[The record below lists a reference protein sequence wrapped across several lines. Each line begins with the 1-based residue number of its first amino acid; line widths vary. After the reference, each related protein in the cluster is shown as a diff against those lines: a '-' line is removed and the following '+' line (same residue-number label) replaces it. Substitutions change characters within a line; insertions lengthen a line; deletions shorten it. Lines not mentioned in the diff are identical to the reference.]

1 MSLVGSVLERAPS
14 GSHAAPRLPSSSGMS
29 GFPVAQHRSKGKSA
43 FVRRREEENKIAG
56 PPTRIREVP
65 VLVPQNTRFNPGPLS
80 VESDVSEDWRDEIGR
95 QNQLRVENMT
105 DEEREKE
112 KQEIFERFGF
122 DIGDI
127 LNKAKETR
135 EKKRK
140 RELDTLSNKDP
151 LHVSLP
157 EVPITDEEPDR
168 TASPPPYRSIS
179 AATSR
184 PSTPNR
190 PPRKLR
196 FAELSPKDVY
206 VYESAPPSPR
216 RKTLLAL
223 PPPTADDETVSLG
236 SYKGPLLK
244 NNTEPEPEEGT
255 PEYIRRRY
263 FPSAPATNPDLEWMK
278 AAISDTPSSDA
289 SPLDQVRFDLSG
301 IPIPRAK
308 SLALPTHLG
317 LHHHAEG
324 SHAGYTIDDI
334 FLLARSTVVA
344 QRAAMLSVLVG
355 VAKWLRDGCPGVEQD
370 VSRDIPSKTL
380 PLLKRILFAG
390 LEVLP
395 EKGSVG
401 ARGIDVVWQCLIG
414 WETREIAALEVDL
427 EDLEYQ
433 FGEIEL
439 NLPGSTTS
447 SPAPSVS
454 ALIDV
459 IPLDKVLPQIAHL
472 VISPP
477 DLGTTE
483 SQRNLTSN
491 QHQLL
496 SVVTRIAKHSAS
508 AAEAIVQTPRLVAGI
523 VNTFLL
529 LPVTPSP
536 SALKCLTTLIVAS
549 RLNAQAICDPADAL
563 LKFVTGSPPDP
574 DLLIGTLR
582 VYTAL
587 AKYGLYS
594 HSATDA
600 QELWMRLGTH
610 VALLRASRKPRDVKV
625 VEAWAAL
632 LEAWMICARDPHRT
646 SPSHDILWSRVVA
659 WGWGDDVLTLNA
671 LSTEAQDVITLRMVS
686 TQSAIWGCIS
696 AWLEGA
702 RVNAVRG
709 GEAEREA
716 ALMMLKADFES
727 PSGTGQRAMG
737 ATVTG
742 LKTELEDLKHTLQI
756 STLANAAVYAS
767 SLASILR
774 LSLACS
780 TTFDLPIPEI
790 SQLCASLVSSPVW
803 SMADKTG
810 LAGLYGEV
818 LCRQLSS
825 LLVQYLRFARTLPGT
840 TDDMWLAQA
849 FAIILRLRVG
859 DEDVALDLL
868 GDVLLAINSEWAK
881 PRGLVVPQVIWDR
894 GGLEVLLPIFTHVVQ
909 PSRDVRVAPVIASPK
924 SIMESTTLRVPTSV
938 LLTTDWNPAG
948 LPLARDWPLAPLD
961 HILRSGHEAS
971 VFKRKGIFP
980 ETWDTSETEI
990 VRASLLLAKL
1000 GRELVRR
1007 FASALVG
1014 SACMS
1019 RSEVVFGCMK
1029 VFMLEHEQDHDK
1041 GTDEVFRDAAVGQL
1055 MDDLV
1060 APFTLR
1066 GDEDED
1072 GDDLEVVARRF
1083 LGATP
1088 FYQYYTDFVALYDAV
1103 SFAHPLFTR
1112 LLLPPTSMQYA
1123 VDYRRHLYVDFG
1135 HLMKNV
1141 RVPVDAVIAG
1151 GMQEYLYP
1159 VETNKEMI
1167 RAYLRVLFS
1176 DAGAQGFTQ
1185 LVALHHVSCG
1195 VWPDLK
1201 VKGTE
1206 DEDEAKKL
1214 FNIVVERGT
1223 ADVVRDVMRYTQRAE
1238 GSVVVPP
1245 QCFELG
1251 EGVKAERMAL
1261 IRRWCASDVAEK
1273 MVALYM

>member
-1 MSLVGSVLERAPS
+1 MTSLVGAVLERAPS
-14 GSHAAPRLPSSSGMS
+14 GSHAAPRLPSLSGIS

-43 FVRRREEENKIAG
+43 FVRRREEESKIAG
-56 PPTRIREVP
+56 PSTRIREVP
-65 VLVPQNTRFNPGPLS
+65 VVVPQNKPFNSGPLS
-80 VESDVSEDWRDEIGR
+80 VESDVSEDWRDEISR

-112 KQEIFERFGF
+112 KQEILERFGF

-157 EVPITDEEPDR
+157 E
-168 TASPPPYRSIS
+168 ASPPPYRSIS

-184 PSTPNR
+184 P
-190 PPRKLR
+190 KLR

-206 VYESAPPSPR
+206 VYE
-216 RKTLLAL
+216 KTLLAL

-236 SYKGPLLK
+236 SYKGPLLE

-278 AAISDTPSSDA
+278 AAISDIPSSDA
-289 SPLDQVRFDLSG
+289 SPLDQ
-301 IPIPRAK
+301 

-344 QRAAMLSVLVG
+344 QRAAMLGLLV
-355 VAKWLRDGCPGVEQD
+355 DGCPGVEQD

-395 EKGSVG
+395 EKGS
-401 ARGIDVVWQCLIG
+401 CL
-414 WETREIAALEVDL
+414 IAALEVDL
-427 EDLEYQ
+427 EDLQYQ
-433 FGEIEL
+433 FGEVEL

-454 ALIDV
+454 ALID
-459 IPLDKVLPQIAHL
+459 IAPL
-472 VISPP
+472 
-477 DLGTTE
+477 

-496 SVVTRIAKHSAS
+496 SIVTRIAKHSAS

-536 SALKCLTTLIVAS
+536 SALKCLTTLVVAS
-549 RLNAQAICDPADAL
+549 RSNAQVICDPADAL

-582 VYTAL
+582 
-587 AKYGLYS
+587 YGLYS

-610 VALLRASRKPRDVKV
+610 PRDVKV

-659 WGWGDDVLTLNA
+659 WGWGDD
-671 LSTEAQDVITLRMVS
+671 AQD
-686 TQSAIWGCIS
+686 SAIWGCIS
-696 AWLEGA
+696 AWLE
-702 RVNAVRG
+702 
-709 GEAEREA
+709 EAEREA
-716 ALMMLKADFES
+716 ALTIGS
-727 PSGTGQRAMG
+727 GQRAMG
-737 ATVTG
+737 ATVAG
-742 LKTELEDLKHTLQI
+742 LKTELEVLKHTLQI

-780 TTFDLPIPEI
+780 TTTPAFDLPIPEI

-803 SMADKTG
+803 SMADKSG

-849 FAIILRLRVG
+849 FAIILRLLVG
-859 DEDVALDLL
+859 DEDFALDLL
-868 GDVLLAINSEWAK
+868 GDVLLAVNSEWAK

-894 GGLEVLLPIFTHVVQ
+894 GGLETPHSVIG
-909 PSRDVRVAPVIASPK
+909 DVRVAPVIASPK
-924 SIMESTTLRVPTSV
+924 SIMESTTLRVPTCV

-948 LPLARDWPLAPLD
+948 LPLTRDWALAPLD
-961 HILRSGHEAS
+961 HILRSGHAAS

-1000 GRELVRR
+1000 ARELVRR
-1007 FASALVG
+1007 FASALVE

-1029 VFMLEHEQDHDK
+1029 VFMLEHEQEHDK
-1041 GTDEVFRDAAVGQL
+1041 GTDEVFRDAVVGQL

-1060 APFTLR
+1060 APFTLQHAR
-1066 GDEDED
+1066 ADEDED
-1072 GDDLEVVARRF
+1072 DDLEV
-1083 LGATP
+1083 
-1088 FYQYYTDFVALYDAV
+1088 YYTDFVALYDAV

-1112 LLLPPTSMQYA
+1112 LLLPPTSMRYA
-1123 VDYRRHLYVDFG
+1123 VDYRRHLWVDFG

-1141 RVPVDAVIAG
+1141 RVPVDAVIVG
-1151 GMQEYLYP
+1151 GLREYLYP
-1159 VETNKEMI
+1159 VETNNETI
-1167 RAYLRVLFS
+1167 RAYLRVLFT
-1176 DAGAQGFTQ
+1176 DAGAAQGFTR

-1201 VKGTE
+1201 KVKGAE
-1206 DEDEAKKL
+1206 DEEAKKL
-1214 FNIVVERGT
+1214 FNLVVGQGT
-1223 ADVVRDVMRYTQRAE
+1223 ADVVGDVMRYTQRSE
-1238 GSVVVPP
+1238 GGVVVPPP

-1251 EGVKAERMAL
+1251 EGAKAERMAL

-1273 MVALYM
+1273 MVALYT

>member
-1 MSLVGSVLERAPS
+1 MTSLVGSVLERAPS
-14 GSHAAPRLPSSSGMS
+14 GSHAAPRLPSSFGIS

-43 FVRRREEENKIAG
+43 FVRRREEESKIAG
-56 PPTRIREVP
+56 PSTRIREVP
-65 VLVPQNTRFNPGPLS
+65 VVVPQNKPFNPGPLS
-80 VESDVSEDWRDEIGR
+80 VESDVSEDWRDEISW

-112 KQEIFERFGF
+112 KQEILERFGF

-157 EVPITDEEPDR
+157 E
-168 TASPPPYRSIS
+168 ASPPPYRSIS

-206 VYESAPPSPR
+206 KDASCP
-216 RKTLLAL
+216 

-236 SYKGPLLK
+236 SYKGPLFK

-278 AAISDTPSSDA
+278 AAISDT
-289 SPLDQVRFDLSG
+289 LRFDLSG
-301 IPIPRAK
+301 TPIPRAK

-344 QRAAMLSVLVG
+344 QRAAMLGVLVG

-390 LEVLP
+390 LEV
-395 EKGSVG
+395 
-401 ARGIDVVWQCLIG
+401 
-414 WETREIAALEVDL
+414 DL

-433 FGEIEL
+433 FGEVEL

-454 ALIDV
+454 ALID
-459 IPLDKVLPQIAHL
+459 IAPL
-472 VISPP
+472 
-477 DLGTTE
+477 

-496 SVVTRIAKHSAS
+496 SVVTRIAKHSTS

-536 SALKCLTTLIVAS
+536 SALKCLTTLVVAS
-549 RLNAQAICDPADAL
+549 RSNAQAICDPADAL

-574 DLLIGTLR
+574 DLLIGTLC
-582 VYTAL
+582 
-587 AKYGLYS
+587 YGLYS

-610 VALLRASRKPRDVKV
+610 PRDVKV

-659 WGWGDDVLTLNA
+659 WGWGDD
-671 LSTEAQDVITLRMVS
+671 DVITLRMVS

-702 RVNAVRG
+702 RINA
-709 GEAEREA
+709 REA
-716 ALMMLKADFES
+716 ALTMLKADFES

-737 ATVTG
+737 ATVAG
-742 LKTELEDLKHTLQI
+742 LKTELEI

-790 SQLCASLVSSPVW
+790 SQLCASLVSSPA
-803 SMADKTG
+803 S
-810 LAGLYGEV
+810 LAGLYGKV
-818 LCRQLSS
+818 LSRQLSS

-840 TDDMWLAQA
+840 TEDMWLAQA

-868 GDVLLAINSEWAK
+868 GDVLLA

-894 GGLEVLLPIFTHVVQ
+894 GGLQVLLPIFTHVVQ
-909 PSRDVRVAPVIASPK
+909 PSENVRVAP
-924 SIMESTTLRVPTSV
+924 STTLRVPTFV
-938 LLTTDWNPAG
+938 LLMTDWNPAG
-948 LPLARDWPLAPLD
+948 LPLTRDWALAPLD
-961 HILRSGHEAS
+961 HILRSGHAAS
-971 VFKRKGIFP
+971 
-980 ETWDTSETEI
+980 TWDTSETEI
-990 VRASLLLAKL
+990 LA
-1000 GRELVRR
+1000 RELVRR
-1007 FASALVG
+1007 FASAL
-1014 SACMS
+1014 A
-1019 RSEVVFGCMK
+1019 VFGCMK
-1029 VFMLEHEQDHDK
+1029 EHDE
-1041 GTDEVFRDAAVGQL
+1041 GTDEVFRDAVVGQL

-1060 APFTLR
+1060 APFTLQHAR
-1066 GDEDED
+1066 ADEDED
-1072 GDDLEVVARRF
+1072 DDLEVVAKRF

-1112 LLLPPTSMQYA
+1112 LLLPPTSMRYA
-1123 VDYRRHLYVDFG
+1123 VDYRRHLWVDFG

-1141 RVPVDAVIAG
+1141 RVHVDAVIAG
-1151 GMQEYLYP
+1151 GLREYLYP
-1159 VETNKEMI
+1159 AETNNEMI
-1167 RAYLRVLFS
+1167 RAYLRVLFT
-1176 DAGAQGFTQ
+1176 DAGAAQGFTR
-1185 LVALHHVSCG
+1185 LVALHHVSCS

-1201 VKGTE
+1201 KVKGAE
-1206 DEDEAKKL
+1206 DEEAKKL
-1214 FNIVVERGT
+1214 FNLVVGQGT
-1223 ADVVRDVMRYTQRAE
+1223 AAVVGDVMCYTQRSE
-1238 GSVVVPP
+1238 GGVVVPPP

-1251 EGVKAERMAL
+1251 EGVKAERIVL

-1273 MVALYM
+1273 MVALYT

>member
-1 MSLVGSVLERAPS
+1 MTSIVGSVLERAPS

-29 GFPVAQHRSKGKSA
+29 GFPVAQHRSTSKSA
-43 FVRRREEENKIAG
+43 FVRRREEESKIAG
-56 PPTRIREVP
+56 PSTRIREVP
-65 VLVPQNTRFNPGPLS
+65 VVVPQNRPFNPGPLS
-80 VESDVSEDWRDEIGR
+80 IESDVSEDWRDEIGR
-95 QNQLRVENMT
+95 QNQRRVENMT

-112 KQEIFERFGF
+112 KQEIFARFGS

-127 LNKAKETR
+127 LKKAKETR

-157 EVPITDEEPDR
+157 E
-168 TASPPPYRSIS
+168 ASPPPYRSIS

-206 VYESAPPSPR
+206 KDASCP
-216 RKTLLAL
+216 

-236 SYKGPLLK
+236 SYKGPLVK

-301 IPIPRAK
+301 TPIPRAK
-308 SLALPTHLG
+308 SLSLPTHLG

-344 QRAAMLSVLVG
+344 QRAAMLGVLVG

-459 IPLDKVLPQIAHL
+459 IPLDKVLPQIAPL

-477 DLGTTE
+477 DFGTTE

-496 SVVTRIAKHSAS
+496 SFWHC
-508 AAEAIVQTPRLVAGI
+508 QHLPPPPRDSI
-523 VNTFLL
+523 
-529 LPVTPSP
+529 P
-536 SALKCLTTLIVAS
+536 SALKCLTTLVVAS
-549 RLNAQAICDPADAL
+549 RSNAQAICDPADAL

-582 VYTAL
+582 VYAAL

-610 VALLRASRKPRDVKV
+610 PRDVKV

-659 WGWGDDVLTLNA
+659 WGWGDDVLALNA
-671 LSTEAQDVITLRMVS
+671 LSTEARDVITLRMAS

-716 ALMMLKADFES
+716 ALTMLKADFES
-727 PSGTGQRAMG
+727 PSGTGQCTIG
-737 ATVTG
+737 ATVAG
-742 LKTELEDLKHTLQI
+742 LKTELEVLKHTLRI

-780 TTFDLPIPEI
+780 TTFDLPVPEI

-803 SMADKTG
+803 SMADKSG

-825 LLVQYLRFARTLPGT
+825 LLVQYLRFARRLPGT

-868 GDVLLAINSEWAK
+868 GDVLLAVNSEWVK

-894 GGLEVLLPIFTHVVQ
+894 GGLEVLLPIFTHV
-909 PSRDVRVAPVIASPK
+909 
-924 SIMESTTLRVPTSV
+924 
-938 LLTTDWNPAG
+938 
-948 LPLARDWPLAPLD
+948 
-961 HILRSGHEAS
+961 
-971 VFKRKGIFP
+971 RKGIFP

-1000 GRELVRR
+1000 ARELVRR

-1029 VFMLEHEQDHDK
+1029 VFMLEHEQEHDK
-1041 GTDEVFRDAAVGQL
+1041 GTDEVFRDAVVGQL

-1060 APFTLR
+1060 APFTLQHAR
-1066 GDEDED
+1066 ADEDAD
-1072 GDDLEVVARRF
+1072 DDLEVVARQF

-1112 LLLPPTSMQYA
+1112 LLLPPTSMRYA
-1123 VDYRRHLYVDFG
+1123 VDFG

-1151 GMQEYLYP
+1151 GLWEYLYP
-1159 VETNKEMI
+1159 VETNNEMI
-1167 RAYLRVLFS
+1167 RAYLRVLFT
-1176 DAGAQGFTQ
+1176 DAGAAQGFTR

-1195 VWPDLK
+1195 VWPDLNK
-1201 VKGTE
+1201 VKGAE
-1206 DEDEAKKL
+1206 DEEAKKL
-1214 FNIVVERGT
+1214 FNLVVGQGT
-1223 ADVVRDVMRYTQRAE
+1223 ADVVGDVMRYTQRSE
-1238 GSVVVPP
+1238 GGVVVPPP

>member
-1 MSLVGSVLERAPS
+1 MQTSLVGSVLERAPS
-14 GSHAAPRLPSSSGMS
+14 GSHAAPRLLSSSSGIS

-43 FVRRREEENKIAG
+43 FARRREEESKVAG
-56 PPTRIREVP
+56 PSTRIREVP
-65 VLVPQNTRFNPGPLS
+65 VVVSQNKPFNPP
-80 VESDVSEDWRDEIGR
+80 VKSDVSEDWRDEISR

-105 DEEREKE
+105 DEERDKE
-112 KQEIFERFGF
+112 RQEIFERFGS

-127 LNKAKETR
+127 LKKAKETR

-151 LHVSLP
+151 LHITLP

-168 TASPPPYRSIS
+168 SASPPPYRSIS

-216 RKTLLAL
+216 KKTLLAL

-236 SYKGPLLK
+236 SYKGPLVNK
-244 NNTEPEPEEGT
+244 NTEPEPEEGT
-255 PEYIRRRY
+255 PEYIRRHY

-278 AAISDTPSSDA
+278 AAISETPSSDA

-301 IPIPRAK
+301 TPIPHAK

-344 QRAAMLSVLVG
+344 QRAAMLGVLVG
-355 VAKWLRDGCPGVEQD
+355 VAKWLRDGCPGVED
-370 VSRDIPSKTL
+370 SSRDIPSKTL
-380 PLLKRILFAG
+380 PLLKRVSFAG

-427 EDLEYQ
+427 EDFEYQ

-459 IPLDKVLPQIAHL
+459 IPLDKILPQIAPL
-472 VISPP
+472 ITSPP
-477 DLGTTE
+477 DFGTTE

-496 SVVTRIAKHSAS
+496 SIVTRIAKHSAS
-508 AAEAIVQTPRLVAGI
+508 AAEAIVQTPHLVAGI

-529 LPVTPSP
+529 LPMTPSL
-536 SALKCLTTLIVAS
+536 SALKCLTTLVAAS
-549 RLNAQAICDPADAL
+549 RSNARAICDPADAL

-582 VYTAL
+582 IYAAL
-587 AKYGLYS
+587 ARYGLYS

-600 QELWMRLGTH
+600 QELWMRLATH
-610 VALLRASRKPRDVKV
+610 VASLRASDKHRDLKV

-659 WGWGDDVLTLNA
+659 WGWGDDVLALNA
-671 LSTEAQDVITLRMVS
+671 LSVEAQDIKLRMVS

-702 RVNAVRG
+702 HVNAVRG
-709 GEAEREA
+709 GDAECEA
-716 ALMMLKADFES
+716 ALTLLSADFDS
-727 PSGTGQRAMG
+727 PSGTGRRVIA
-737 ATVTG
+737 ATLAG
-742 LKTELEDLKHTLQI
+742 LKTELEVLKHTLQI

-774 LSLACS
+774 LSVACS
-780 TTFDLPIPEI
+780 TTFDLPVPEI
-790 SQLCASLVSSPVW
+790 SQLCAALVSNPVW
-803 SMADKTG
+803 SMSNKSG
-810 LAGLYGEV
+810 LGGLYAEV
-818 LCRQLSS
+818 LCRPLSS
-825 LLVQYLRFARTLPGT
+825 LLVQYLRFARELPGT

-849 FAIILRLRVG
+849 FAIFLRLRVG
-859 DEDVALDLL
+859 DEVVALDLL
-868 GDVLLAINSEWAK
+868 GDVLLAVNSEWAK
-881 PRGLVVPQVIWDR
+881 MRGLVVPQVIWER
-894 GGLEVLLPIFTHVVQ
+894 GGLDVLLPIFQHIVL
-909 PSRDVRVAPVIASPK
+909 PSADVRVAPVIATPQ
-924 SIMESTTLRVPTSV
+924 SIMVSTTLRVPTSV

-948 LPLARDWPLAPLD
+948 LPLARDWPLAALD
-961 HILRSGHEAS
+961 HILRSGHDAS

-980 ETWDTSETEI
+980 ETWNTSETEI

-1000 GRELVRR
+1000 QRELVRR

-1041 GTDEVFRDAAVGQL
+1041 GTDEVFRDAVVGEL
-1055 MDDLV
+1055 MNDLM
-1060 APFTLR
+1060 APLTPSK
-1066 GDEDED
+1066 DEDE
-1072 GDDLEVVARRF
+1072 DDLEVVAKRF
-1083 LGATP
+1083 LGTTP
-1088 FYQYYTDFVALYDAV
+1088 FYQYYTDFVALYDAI

-1112 LLLPPTSMQYA
+1112 LLLPPTSMRYA

-1141 RVPVDAVIAG
+1141 RVPADVVTA
-1151 GMQEYLYP
+1151 EYLYP
-1159 VETNKEMI
+1159 LETNNEMI
-1167 RAYLRVLFS
+1167 RAYLGILFG
-1176 DAGAQGFTQ
+1176 AGAQGFTR
-1185 LVALHHVSCG
+1185 LVALHHVACG

-1201 VKGTE
+1201 KKDTE
-1206 DEDEAKKL
+1206 DEARKL
-1214 FNIVVERGT
+1214 FNLIVGQGT

-1238 GSVVVPP
+1238 GGSVLVPP
-1245 QCFELG
+1245 RCFELV
-1251 EGVKAERMAL
+1251 EGVKSERMAL
-1261 IRRWCASDVAEK
+1261 IRRWCKSDVAEK
-1273 MVALYM
+1273 LVGLYK